1 VPTGATGRW
10 TRCCAKPRVVSV
22 VRKAIILFAV
32 IGVAVALV
40 VATSDARPTG
50 GGGMSKRAGPVP
62 HRLLAVLNSSGPAAF
77 KLVDATSPK
86 GAKTAAIRDAL
97 RDASWHPLRATGVSL
112 VRFAHRAA
120 NIPRHELAWLVSLK
134 PRKPV
139 YDGTKSSPGFA
150 ANYFV
155 VIIGARDGRF
165 LGSADGYSPALAH
178 RSGRHGWET
187 AQLA

>member
-1 VPTGATGRW
+1 
-10 TRCCAKPRVVSV
+10 
-22 VRKAIILFAV
+22 
-32 IGVAVALV
+32 
-40 VATSDARPTG
+40 
-50 GGGMSKRAGPVP
+50 VP
-62 HRLLAVLNSSGPAAF
+62 HRLLGVLNSSGPAVF
-77 KLVDATSPK
+77 QLVGAQTSPTV
-86 GAKTAAIRDAL
+86 ARTAAIRDAL
-97 RDASWHPLRATGVSL
+97 RDASWHPVSATGVSL

-120 NIPRHELAWLVSLK
+120 KIPAHTLAWLVRLK

-139 YDGTKSSPGFA
+139 YDGTKISPGFA

-178 RSGRHGWET
+178 RSGHRGWET